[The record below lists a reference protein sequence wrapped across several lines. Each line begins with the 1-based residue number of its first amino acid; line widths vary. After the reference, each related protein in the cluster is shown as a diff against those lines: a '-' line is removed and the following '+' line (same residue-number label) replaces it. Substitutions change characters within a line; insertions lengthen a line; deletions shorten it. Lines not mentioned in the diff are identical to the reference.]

1 MSSSNTSYNV
11 SLPDQLKIE
20 MLSVWGLV
28 EIVLNT
34 GSRSISIYSLIRFLV
49 LNISLQMLLNWNG
62 TLQIDVKPSQAG
74 TSNWEALKMYSTEIV
89 LSITE
94 LIRGQ
99 RNTMMRPGLI
109 TGEIWQSAPQWCL
122 LDNFLAMV
130 RIVYS
135 IWINS
140 PGSQSCSEQQQILS
154 NSNNSSQ
161 KTRKIPR

>member
-109 TGEIWQSAPQWCL
+109 TGEIWQSAPQCL
-122 LDNFLAMV
+122 LGNFLAMV